1 MYVTANSTLRDA
13 NDHIADLRAA
23 LEAERRARGE
33 TRRLLAAALERIPA
47 LLPPET
53 SEDHVQDAAPVQ
65 EGTTARPHASAIL
78 SPQSGPGGAGSSGV
92 RSKSA

>member
-1 MYVTANSTLRDA
+1 MYVTANSTPRDA

-47 LLPPET
+47 LPPPET
-53 SEDHVQDAAPVQ
+53 SEDHAQDAPTAD
-65 EGTTARPHASAIL
+65 EGYDRPTTTAGHAEPHT
-78 SPQSGPGGAGSSGV
+78 PWWRRMFGG
-92 RSKSA
+92 